1 MARVTLVVLATF
13 PLVSAFS
20 PGMLPSST
28 RGAPLAPADSVQR
41 HGPSG
46 ELLHCL
52 AARRLRG
59 GGWGLKGKQPGA
71 LGTHDDLRSARPGGK
86 MEKDQ
91 WSLGLKLA
99 VLAAVAVLSFPGISR
114 VCPQC
119 RTLAYGS
126 PESHSMRFRNLAL
139 SLRAAVFSLN

>member
-1 MARVTLVVLATF
+1 MKGMVRVTMVVLATF
-13 PLVSAFS
+13 PLVSAFF

-28 RGAPLAPADSVQR
+28 RGAPLALANSVER

-59 GGWGLKGKQPGA
+59 GGWGLKGKQAGA
-71 LGTHDDLRSARPGGK
+71 LGTHDELRPARPGGK
-86 MEKDQ
+86 MEKDP

-99 VLAAVAVLSFPGISR
+99 VLAAVAVPSFPGIVRVYPSR
-114 VCPQC
+114 
-119 RTLAYGS
+119 RTPA
-126 PESHSMRFRNLAL
+126 FN
-139 SLRAAVFSLN
+139 SLEIH